1 MESFLLQ
8 ALGEHEITIND
19 LGTFELKNDLIVILT
34 SNSQRSLL
42 DETKDRCLFL
52 YIPYPTVE
60 REIEIVKSK
69 LPEANDETV
78 SYVVKLVHDIRNLN
92 LMKKPSVRGTVDWV
106 KSISNLGTK
115 NFHTYTLS
123 AQLREQGLP
132 VSVRSTQAAFEIYQN
147 LGDDDRNL
155 LKTAMMAVYV
165 KDKYDIP
172 KFNKIFEKIFKK
184 AAPDNEIPQKD
195 DSTKAYK
202 GKGPKSNKYIIK
214 KQGNMGQKIRQEK
227 IDNNKLKMLSGQP
240 LLEEAK
246 KLERDGELMNKDLTK
261 LNRFD
266 PRMLEICQRLGKRI
280 ANKRS
285 RRKVQ
290 SNSHKLDI
298 RKTIRANLKYGG
310 VPFELIMS
318 KPRPHKNEHLFLND
332 ISGSC
337 EWISSWF
344 FMLMFS
350 AQTAFKRSRTF
361 EFDNK
366 VIETTKA
373 LKEEYLIDSF
383 VKVKDLRVKNLMVH
397 GTSNMYTAFQQF
409 QEIANINNKSYVII
423 LSDCRDWAGPKVN
436 GVPASVGLVEE
447 MVRDAKKVI
456 ILNPEDRDKWD
467 IVDSCVSLYED
478 AGAHVF
484 EVNTLNQLAQFV
496 EQM

>member
-1 MESFLLQ
+1 M
-8 ALGEHEITIND
+8 ITKI
-19 LGTFELKNDLIVILT
+19 
-34 SNSQRSLL
+34 
-42 DETKDRCLFL
+42 
-52 YIPYPTVE
+52 
-60 REIEIVKSK
+60 
-69 LPEANDETV
+69 A
-78 SYVVKLVHDIRNLN
+78 
-92 LMKKPSVRGTVDWV
+92 
-106 KSISNLGTK
+106 
-115 NFHTYTLS
+115 TLS
-123 AQLREQGLP
+123 AQLREKGLP
-132 VSVRSTQAAFEIYQN
+132 VSIRSTQSAVEVYQK
-147 LGDDDRNL
+147 LGEGDRNL
-155 LKTAMMAVYV
+155 LRAALMSIYV

-172 KFNKIFEKIFKK
+172 KFYKVFDEIFREKLPEGPKMEHPNKG
-184 AAPDNEIPQKD
+184 
-195 DSTKAYK
+195 TAYQ

-214 KQGNMGQKIRQEK
+214 KQESMGRKIQKEK
-227 IDNNKLKMLSGQP
+227 INNEQLKMLSGQP
-240 LLEEAK
+240 LLEEVK
-246 KLERDGELMNKDLTK
+246 QLERDGELMNKDLTK

-285 RRKVQ
+285 RRKVKTR
-290 SNSHKLDI
+290 SNKIDM
-298 RKTIRANLKYGG
+298 RRTIRANLKYGG
-310 VPFELIMS
+310 VPLEIVKA

-383 VKVKDLRVKNLMVH
+383 VKVKDMRVKNMMVH
-397 GTSNMYTAFQQF
+397 GTSDMYSAFNKF
-409 QEIANINNKSYVII
+409 MEMANLNNKSYVII

-436 GVPASVGLVEE
+436 GIPASVGLVEE
-447 MVRDAKKVI
+447 MVRDSKKVV
-456 ILNPEDRDKWD
+456 ILNPEDRNKWD
-467 IVDSCVSLYED
+467 VVDSCVSLYEE

-484 EVNTLNQLAQFV
+484 EVNTLNQLAHFV

>member
-1 MESFLLQ
+1 M
-8 ALGEHEITIND
+8 
-19 LGTFELKNDLIVILT
+19 
-34 SNSQRSLL
+34 
-42 DETKDRCLFL
+42 
-52 YIPYPTVE
+52 
-60 REIEIVKSK
+60 
-69 LPEANDETV
+69 
-78 SYVVKLVHDIRNLN
+78 
-92 LMKKPSVRGTVDWV
+92 
-106 KSISNLGTK
+106 
-115 NFHTYTLS
+115 
-123 AQLREQGLP
+123 P
-132 VSVRSTQAAFEIYQN
+132 VSVRSTQSAVQIYMD
-147 LGDDDRNL
+147 LGEEDRQL
-155 LKTAMMAVYV
+155 LKTALMAVYV
-165 KDKYDIP
+165 KDRYDIP
-172 KFNKIFEKIFKK
+172 KFNRIFEEIFKK
-184 AAPDNEIPQKD
+184 QVEKKTPEKLEHG
-195 DSTKAYK
+195 SAYR

-214 KQGNMGQKIRQEK
+214 KNNDTFRKINKEK
-227 IDNNKLKMLSGQP
+227 INNEKLKMLSGQP
-240 LLEEAK
+240 LLQEAQQ
-246 KLERDGELMNKDLTK
+246 LERDGELMNKDLTK

-290 SNSHKLDI
+290 SSSNKIDI
-298 RKTIRANLKYGG
+298 RRTIRANLKYGG
-310 VPFELIMS
+310 VPLELVKA

-383 VKVKDLRVKNLMVH
+383 VKVKDLRVKNMMVH
-397 GTSNMYTAFQQF
+397 GTSDMYSAFKKF
-409 QEIANINNKSYVII
+409 QEMANINNKSYIII

-436 GVPASVGLVEE
+436 GIPASVDIVEE
-447 MVRDAKKVI
+447 MVRDSKKVV
-456 ILNPEDRDKWD
+456 ILNPEDRNKWD

-478 AGAHVF
+478 AGAQVF
-484 EVNTLNQLAQFV
+484 EVNTLNQLAHFV

>member
-1 MESFLLQ
+1 M
-8 ALGEHEITIND
+8 IRKI
-19 LGTFELKNDLIVILT
+19 
-34 SNSQRSLL
+34 
-42 DETKDRCLFL
+42 
-52 YIPYPTVE
+52 
-60 REIEIVKSK
+60 
-69 LPEANDETV
+69 AN
-78 SYVVKLVHDIRNLN
+78 
-92 LMKKPSVRGTVDWV
+92 
-106 KSISNLGTK
+106 
-115 NFHTYTLS
+115 LS
-123 AQLREQGLP
+123 ADLRKEGLP
-132 VSVRSTQAAFEIYQN
+132 VSIRSTQAAMEIYQD
-147 LGDDDRNL
+147 LGDENKDF
-155 LKTAMMAVYV
+155 LKTALMAIYV
-165 KDKYDIP
+165 KDRYDIP
-172 KFNKIFEKIFKK
+172 KFLKIFEKVFKAPEPEKK
-184 AAPDNEIPQKD
+184 ANRG
-195 DSTKAYK
+195 KAYR
-202 GKGPKSNKYIIK
+202 GTGPKSNKYVIK
-214 KQGNMGQKIRQEK
+214 KQNTIGKKIQKEK
-227 IDNNKLKMLSGQP
+227 INNEKLKMLSGQP

-285 RRKVQ
+285 RRKIE
-290 SNSHKLDI
+290 SNSHKIDM
-298 RKTIRANLKYGG
+298 RRTMRANLKYGG
-310 VPFELIMS
+310 VPIDLIKA

-383 VKVKDLRVKNLMVH
+383 VKVKDMRVKNMMVH
-397 GTSNMYTAFQQF
+397 GTSDMYSAFTKF
-409 QEIANINNKSYVII
+409 QEMANINNKSYVII

-436 GVPASVGLVEE
+436 GIPASVEIVEE
-447 MVRDAKKVI
+447 MVRDSKKLI
-456 ILNPEDRDKWD
+456 ILNPEDRNKWD
-467 IVDSCVSLYED
+467 IVDSCVSLYEE

>member
-1 MESFLLQ
+1 M
-8 ALGEHEITIND
+8 IN
-19 LGTFELKNDLIVILT
+19 KI
-34 SNSQRSLL
+34 
-42 DETKDRCLFL
+42 
-52 YIPYPTVE
+52 
-60 REIEIVKSK
+60 
-69 LPEANDETV
+69 A
-78 SYVVKLVHDIRNLN
+78 
-92 LMKKPSVRGTVDWV
+92 
-106 KSISNLGTK
+106 
-115 NFHTYTLS
+115 TLS
-123 AQLREQGLP
+123 ADLRKEGLP
-132 VSVRSTQAAFEIYQN
+132 VSIRSTQSAMEIYRDF
-147 LGDDDRNL
+147 GDSDKNL
-155 LKTAMMAVYV
+155 LKTALMAIYV
-165 KDKYDIP
+165 KDRYDIP
-172 KFNKIFEKIFKK
+172 KFLKIFEEVFKAEPEK
-184 AAPDNEIPQKD
+184 EVAEELKK
-195 DSTKAYK
+195 SKAYR
-202 GKGPKSNKYIIK
+202 GTGPKSNKYVIK
-214 KQGNMGQKIRQEK
+214 KQNSIGKKIQREK
-227 IDNNKLKMLSGQP
+227 INNEKLKMLSGQP

-285 RRKVQ
+285 RRKIQ
-290 SNSHKLDI
+290 AHSHKIDM
-298 RKTIRANLKYGG
+298 RRTMRANLKYGG
-310 VPFELIMS
+310 VPLELIKA

-373 LKEEYLIDSF
+373 LKEEYLIDAF
-383 VKVKDLRVKNLMVH
+383 VKVKDQRVKNMMVH
-397 GTSNMYTAFQQF
+397 GTSDMYSAFKQF
-409 QEIANINNKSYVII
+409 QEMANINNKSYVII

-436 GVPASVGLVEE
+436 KIPASVELVEE
-447 MVRDAKKVI
+447 MVRDSKKVV
-456 ILNPEDRDKWD
+456 ILNPEDRNKWD
-467 IVDSCVSLYED
+467 IVDSCVSLYKD